1 MSADFDVVTS
11 PLRVAGA
18 DAVPHPLLVEAG
30 AGSGKTWTL
39 AHLAVRFMI
48 EDAVEPDEILL
59 VTFTRDA
66 ARELRG
72 RVREH
77 LSDVIG
83 LLEHGVNDDAPW
95 RRHLGQRWSDPTTA
109 AADLARARH
118 CRASLDGLQAR
129 TIHSFA
135 AVNVVGTP
143 GALSDDKRLWRQAT
157 NECLARWSLE
167 RDDELLGRVDLAT
180 LDAVAEALYQ
190 SGVRR
195 GGRATSVRVVPEGAA
210 SDAPAGDERLAR
222 LQRDLAL
229 EIVDRFCDLLRRSGR
244 SSYADLLVAL
254 ADRLEG
260 YDARRFRDDLR
271 ATFRVVMIDEF
282 QDTDPLQWHVFRE
295 LFFDAPATRLVL
307 VGDPKQAIYGFR
319 SGGVETFLE
328 VREDCRRR
336 GVPVATLRFN
346 YRSTPQLVEAVN
358 AMFAGTDFHY
368 SLEAPGAEPSI
379 NFLPA
384 VAVRD
389 DVGSELLCVD
399 GTDASLHL
407 RAAPYKANRDHE
419 VLEGVAAYVTR
430 ARQCGYAY
438 RDVAVLCTSN
448 FNCNKVHNYL
458 SRRRIPSVTASGDSI
473 FTCDAARQL
482 RLLLVAL
489 ESPQDV
495 GLTEALRATWF
506 RGEHAA
512 DPTSSEVGGWVTQ
525 LAEEFARVGVAA
537 LTRFTRTRAVQS
549 VVLATRDGERHL
561 TDLHHLGELASRECD
576 GVRSVALV
584 IDWLD
589 AASAALDVD
598 EGATARRLETES
610 DAVRV
615 LTVHKAKGLEF
626 PVVLL
631 AFVSDQYRVV
641 GAKRQALQRWVDDG
655 VTVVDA
661 GSGFAWG
668 DAHAQQRR
676 LRTEAASAG
685 EHRRLLY
692 VAVTRARDAAVLWA
706 PMARQTQFSG
716 ELARILYDR
725 EDGPSGT
732 SVRNRPLRE
741 VRESFV
747 GGGWTAARDPYFR
760 SARANPVAVLRATFA
775 DVSSIAALELDGA
788 VPEVAPAAESTYP
801 DDAVTSFV
809 AGRADVAAYERRRWS
824 YSALAGELEARDEGT
839 GELEASGGIDEAG
852 EVTADEVEQ
861 VRRDVAEVFGDLA
874 GTGLGVMIHGALE
887 DMVGAAPAAGVT
899 PPWGGEARRLGA
911 NAG

>member
-18 DAVPHPLLVEAG
+18 DAVPRPLLVEAG

-39 AHLAVRFMI
+39 AHLAARFMI
-48 EDAVEPDEILL
+48 EDAVEPDQILL

-77 LSDVIG
+77 LSEVIDM
-83 LLEHGVNDDAPW
+83 LDHGVDDDAPW
-95 RRHLGQRWSDPTTA
+95 RRHLEQRWSDPVIA
-109 AADLARARH
+109 AADLRRARH
-118 CRASLDGLQAR
+118 CRASLDGLHAR

-135 AVNVVGTP
+135 AVNVIGTS
-143 GALSDDKRLWRQAT
+143 GALSDDGRLWRQAT
-157 NECLARWSLE
+157 NECLARWALE
-167 RDDELLGRVDLAT
+167 RPDELLVEVDLAT
-180 LDAVAEALYQ
+180 LDAVADALYQ

-195 GGRATSVRVVPEGAA
+195 GGRSTSVRVAPQGAA
-210 SDAPAGDERLAR
+210 AAAPAGVERLAR

-229 EIVDRFCDLLRRSGR
+229 EIVDRFCDLLRRAGR
-244 SSYADLLVAL
+244 SSFADLVVAL
-254 ADRLEG
+254 ADRLDG

-295 LFFDAPATRLVL
+295 LFLDAPATRLVL

-319 SGGVETFLE
+319 SGGVETFLA
-328 VREDCRRR
+328 VRDDCRRR
-336 GVPVATLRFN
+336 GVPVATLRYN
-346 YRSTPQLVEAVN
+346 YRSTPRLVDAVN
-358 AMFAGTDFHY
+358 AVFAGTDFHY
-368 SLEAPGAEPSI
+368 SPDAPSEGPVIGFE
-379 NFLPA
+379 PA
-384 VAVRD
+384 VAVRE
-389 DVGSELLCVD
+389 DVARALTRVGD
-399 GTDASLHL
+399 ADASLHV
-407 RAAPYKANRDHE
+407 RASPYTARRDDE
-419 VLEGVAAYVTR
+419 ILEGVAGYVRR

-438 RDVAVLCTSN
+438 RDVAVLCAYN
-448 FNCNKVHNYL
+448 NDCAKVHRFL

-473 FTCDAARQL
+473 FTCDAAHQL

-489 ESPQDV
+489 ESPEDV

-506 RGEHAA
+506 RGGHAA

-525 LAEEFARVGVAA
+525 LAGEFARVGVAA
-537 LTRFTRTRAVQS
+537 LTRFARTRAVQS

-589 AASAALDVD
+589 AASTALDAD

-631 AFVSDQYRVV
+631 AFVGDRFREV
-641 GAKRQALQRWVDDG
+641 GAHRQALQRWVEDG

-668 DAHAQQRR
+668 GANAEERR

-685 EHRRLLY
+685 ERRRLLY
-692 VAVTRARDAAVLWA
+692 VALTRARDAAVLWA
-706 PMARQTQFSG
+706 PMAHATPFSG
-716 ELARILYDR
+716 ELARILFDR
-725 EDGPSGT
+725 ED
-732 SVRNRPLRE
+732 
-741 VRESFV
+741 
-747 GGGWTAARDPYFR
+747 
-760 SARANPVAVLRATFA
+760 
-775 DVSSIAALELDGA
+775 
-788 VPEVAPAAESTYP
+788 
-801 DDAVTSFV
+801 
-809 AGRADVAAYERRRWS
+809 AGRGRSCATAPCATCATRSWVGAGPRVATRAFAPRSPTPSPRCARTSRPRPALRCSTSTARCPRWS
-824 YSALAGELEARDEGT
+824 P
-839 GELEASGGIDEAG
+839 
-852 EVTADEVEQ
+852 
-861 VRRDVAEVFGDLA
+861 
-874 GTGLGVMIHGALE
+874 
-887 DMVGAAPAAGVT
+887 AP
-899 PPWGGEARRLGA
+899 PRLR
-911 NAG
+911 